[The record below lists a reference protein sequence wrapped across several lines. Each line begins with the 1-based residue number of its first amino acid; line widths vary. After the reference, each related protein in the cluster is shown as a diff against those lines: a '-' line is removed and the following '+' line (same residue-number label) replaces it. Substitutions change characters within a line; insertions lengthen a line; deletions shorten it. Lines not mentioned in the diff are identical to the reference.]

1 MEYEIV
7 RRVVAE
13 VLQIGEEE
21 IRPESLLTD
30 DLGADSMDLL
40 RIILRLEEEFKTEI
54 TYRETLSM
62 ETVRDVADQLGRHK

>member
-13 VLQIGEEE
+13 VLQIGEEQ

-40 RIILRLEEEFKTEI
+40 RIMLRLEEEFKTEI

>member
-40 RIILRLEEEFKTEI
+40 RIMLRLEEEFKTEI

-62 ETVRDVADQLGRHK
+62 ETVHDVADQLGRHK

>member
-40 RIILRLEEEFKTEI
+40 RIMLRLEEEFKTEI

-62 ETVRDVADQLGRHK
+62 ERVRDVADQLGRHK

>member
-1 MEYEIV
+1 M
-7 RRVVAE
+7 
-13 VLQIGEEE
+13 LQIGEEE

>member
-21 IRPESLLTD
+21 IRPESLLTT
-30 DLGADSMDLL
+30 
-40 RIILRLEEEFKTEI
+40 RTERRSI
-54 TYRETLSM
+54 RN
-62 ETVRDVADQLGRHK
+62 R

>member
-40 RIILRLEEEFKTEI
+40 RIMLRLEEEFKTEI